1 MNRSR
6 AYWTL
11 APPARCSPSPAS
23 PAPPKGHDSTK
34 VNRRGRRLGRRA
46 APWAR
51 GGATAW
57 ALARAKSRYHG
68 EVIRCRGASLQADPP
83 ALQPP
88 TPPPYNTSLVLW
100 PRHTATAYPSLLA
113 HRALEAFF
121 VATGQTDTPRNGPIG
136 FSCSTR
142 FCPASALMR
151 PVAGALP
158 LAAGDSPPRAPRAP
172 EAARAAGAA
181 RIGAGGGEKR
191 RGLAPQP
198 TIKGQQGAETTP
210 LRGAPPRARARN
222 ACLWALRLCFRRP
235 AAHPAPG
242 APGAPW
248 PPRQGAPL
256 IPHAPIQTER
266 KKPTFA
272 PAARAPILESPLG
285 AYQARMPVH
294 LSRSTP
300 AGAAIRRARPSKLRA
315 LKPPDSRRNA
325 RASPRRGVRAFGRR
339 CRALFR
345 APSRV
350 SARIVVVG
358 L

>member
-1 MNRSR
+1 MGAWRGNRVGFG
-6 AYWTL
+6 
-11 APPARCSPSPAS
+11 ARKKSISWGSDSLPRCFPAS
-23 PAPPKGHDSTK
+23 RPPS
-34 VNRRGRRLGRRA
+34 
-46 APWAR
+46 
-51 GGATAW
+51 
-57 ALARAKSRYHG
+57 
-68 EVIRCRGASLQADPP
+68 
-83 ALQPP
+83 PP
-88 TPPPYNTSLVLW
+88 TPHPTPVQYLFSLVAEAYRHRLPFT
-100 PRHTATAYPSLLA
+100 PRASCFRSFLCRNRPD
-113 HRALEAFF
+113 
-121 VATGQTDTPRNGPIG
+121 DTPRNGPKG

>member
-1 MNRSR
+1 MAPAVTGAPHRAAPRRASSPALATRRLGSSRPSAAPISRAEDPRRGFEHGSFTLFCPYMAETGMNRSR

-121 VATGQTDTPRNGPIG
+121 VATGQMT
-136 FSCSTR
+136 
-142 FCPASALMR
+142 LH
-151 PVAGALP
+151 
-158 LAAGDSPPRAPRAP
+158 
-172 EAARAAGAA
+172 
-181 RIGAGGGEKR
+181 
-191 RGLAPQP
+191 
-198 TIKGQQGAETTP
+198 ET
-210 LRGAPPRARARN
+210 
-222 ACLWALRLCFRRP
+222 
-235 AAHPAPG
+235 
-242 APGAPW
+242 
-248 PPRQGAPL
+248 
-256 IPHAPIQTER
+256 
-266 KKPTFA
+266 
-272 PAARAPILESPLG
+272 
-285 AYQARMPVH
+285 
-294 LSRSTP
+294 
-300 AGAAIRRARPSKLRA
+300 
-315 LKPPDSRRNA
+315 
-325 RASPRRGVRAFGRR
+325 GR
-339 CRALFR
+339 
-345 APSRV
+345 
-350 SARIVVVG
+350 
-358 L
+358 